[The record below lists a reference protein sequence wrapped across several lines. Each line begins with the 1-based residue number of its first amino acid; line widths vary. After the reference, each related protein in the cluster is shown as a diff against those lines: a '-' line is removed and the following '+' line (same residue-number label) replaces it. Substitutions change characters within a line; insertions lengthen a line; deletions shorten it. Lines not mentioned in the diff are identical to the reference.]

1 MISKSEENVPSVPGF
16 PAFSNSQLA
25 TIGSTVAAVQQ
36 AGAAM
41 ALGSNP
47 AQLMTAITAK
57 ESTLGIAAPVNPL
70 QLSCSSG
77 TCANGDRQHN
87 IQGALNVLQTL
98 GRPSTFD
105 PAKTYSRYNGVPDPM
120 QRGIN
125 VSNFM
130 RIYNG
135 MSQSTMTSTPTI
147 PNQLTVPT
155 GLQ

>member
-1 MISKSEENVPSVPGF
+1 
-16 PAFSNSQLA
+16 
-25 TIGSTVAAVQQ
+25 
-36 AGAAM
+36 M